1 MLVTVTFET
10 YDSIVLVCTDRGQHR
25 RQVLAVVGPDRGR
38 PDLYRGLVSA
48 GLDPDDYPAAVRVP
62 EFGFVVSGTLTRI
75 RHDGWEAT
83 PTPSRTS
90 AVTHWKR
97 RPAEI
102 RRHRT
107 GELWVHLPHHPGCSR
122 ANYVPTGPMFTYAK
136 ELSVL
141 HNTRSPELDIS
152 YLPA

>member
-1 MLVTVTFET
+1 MEGVVMFET
-10 YDSIVLVCTDRGQHR
+10 YDSIVLVCTDRGQHD
-25 RQVLAVVGPDRGR
+25 RQVLAEVVPDRGR

-48 GLDPDDYPAAVRVP
+48 GLDPADYPAAVRVP
-62 EFGFVVSGTLTRI
+62 EFGFAVNGTVTRV
-75 RHDGWEAT
+75 RAAAHT
-83 PTPSRTS
+83 
-90 AVTHWKR
+90 WKK

-102 RRHRT
+102 QRHSQT
-107 GELWVHLPHHPGCSR
+107 GELSVHLAHHPGCNR

-136 ELSVL
+136 DLSVL